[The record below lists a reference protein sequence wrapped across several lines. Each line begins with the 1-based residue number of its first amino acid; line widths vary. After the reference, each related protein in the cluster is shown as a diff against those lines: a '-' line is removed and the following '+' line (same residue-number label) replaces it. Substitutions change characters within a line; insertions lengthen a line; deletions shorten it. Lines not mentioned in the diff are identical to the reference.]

1 MREAQSGGKT
11 FFYKDWVTN
20 FRMPKSTFKYICRE
34 LEKEIEKNDTVMR
47 LSIPIKMRV
56 ICHSGFWPQMQNTK
70 QLGICLEYLGHQ
82 YV

>member
-56 ICHSGFWPQMQNTK
+56 ICHS
-70 QLGICLEYLGHQ
+70 LVSGHKCRIPNNWAF
-82 YV
+82 VWSI